1 MILSVLE
8 FRGRFTQDE
17 KRAIYAAAES
27 VIDIRIWLDDL
38 MAVTEADGVDTADER
53 TVAGVQGLEAAGLI
67 GKGRA
72 LEILGAE
79 GPAAPP
85 VGGFTLGQMVRVLAP
100 FTGAFPDVY
109 EITGFGPQAV
119 EILSGPQFDPVYIE
133 AA

>member
-17 KRAIYAAAES
+17 KRALYAAAES

-67 GKGRA
+67 GEGRA
-72 LEILGAE
+72 LEILGTE

-85 VGGFTLGQMVRVLAP
+85 VGGFVLGQLIRILPP
-100 FTGAFPDVY
+100 FDITFPDTY
-109 EITGFGPQAV
+109 PIAGFGPNCI
-119 EILSGPQFDPVYIE
+119 ELESGTQFDIIFVE